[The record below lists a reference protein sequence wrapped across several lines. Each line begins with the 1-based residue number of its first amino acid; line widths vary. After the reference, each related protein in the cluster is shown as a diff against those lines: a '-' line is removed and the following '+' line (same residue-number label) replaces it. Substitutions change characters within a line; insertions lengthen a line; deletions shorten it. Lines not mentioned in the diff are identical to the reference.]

1 MITVKKVFESNGKSV
16 YQLFSDRVL
25 GETIVEG
32 NKIISEQTIPVREQA
47 FNRDFMLRS
56 VVFLLTEKFEEV
68 EVAYQDDFYLTLGFE
83 KTENGMKQLS
93 GKIVFPSRCGGHH

>member
-32 NKIISEQTIPVREQA
+32 NKIVSEQTIPVMGQA

-56 VVFLLTEKFEEV
+56 VVFLLTEKYDEV
-68 EVAYQDDFYLTLGFE
+68 EVGYEDDYYLTLGFE
-83 KTENGMKQLS
+83 KVDGGMKQLS
-93 GKIVFPSRCGGHH
+93 SKIVFPSKCGGHH